1 MARPATGR
9 VEVEQQ
15 ADGTLRFR
23 LRFRANGK
31 RESQMLHEARDCACG
46 CGGGWTESNARV
58 ELNNILTRVKAG
70 IWEPPKP
77 APATAK
83 RFKEIPT
90 FHEFASYWLQA
101 KLEGI
106 IGKKPISPNTHAG
119 YKTSLRQ
126 HLLPFF
132 GRYRLDQVDKDL
144 CTEFKKHLIKGAREL
159 REAIA
164 AGADLRDENH
174 RKIVPLGSA
183 SIRGLLNLLAQIM
196 DEAVEDELISF
207 NHARSKRLKVHVPKP
222 KRTFLEMDEL
232 ACVED
237 AAAAQDPS
245 FERFALAAR
254 ETREGSTAQAVA
266 IRLSEGK
273 RQKQIVAELGVA
285 PGTVHFHVRKLGAVG
300 IGVYVGCKAV
310 VCTLGRSGVRNGELS
325 DIRIG
330 SLRVHDLTNAR
341 LDIPDSKTETGI
353 RVVEIS
359 PYLAEVLVAHIER
372 LRKAGMDTGPQAYL
386 FPNEKG
392 NRMTRKRVGV
402 IVREAAVLATEKM
415 SELGLPPL
423 QHITPHS
430 LRRTYISIEL
440 LASEFDLKWVM
451 AQVGHA
457 DSKMTLDVYN
467 QLQQRVKREHGASFD
482 RLICDARAQLYGD
495 QREPPPA
502 PPAAQ
507 TPADGGLGLRLGRRR
522 ENDPKTPQPPRPTRG
537 QKPRV
542 SRRKAG
548 VRRRDSASGHQCFQS
563 CALPAELSRRWPIF
577 RRHRSYRAEGA
588 SAAVFPSFEIRQ
600 RVDRVPAW
608 RVPAADPHLEVQV
621 RRSRVAALPGLA
633 DL

>member
-23 LRFRANGK
+23 LRFRVNGK

-46 CGGGWTESNARV
+46 CGGGWTENNARV
-58 ELNNILTRVKAG
+58 ELNNILARIKAG

-77 APATAK
+77 APAIVK

-106 IGKKPISPNTHAG
+106 IGKKPISTNTHAG
-119 YKTSLRQ
+119 YLISLQ
-126 HLLPFF
+126 NHLLPFF
-132 GRYRLDQVDKDL
+132 GRYRLDQIDKDL
-144 CTEFKKHLIKGAREL
+144 CTEFKKHLIREAHEL
-159 REAIA
+159 REALA
-164 AGADLRDENH
+164 AGADLRDENN
-174 RKIVPLGSA
+174 RALRPLGPA
-183 SIRGLLNLLAQIM
+183 SIRGQLNLLGQIIE
-196 DEAVEDELISF
+196 EAVEDELISF

-237 AAAAQDPS
+237 AAAEQDPS
-245 FERFALAAR
+245 SERFALAAR
-254 ETREGSTAQAVA
+254 ETRDGSTAQAVA

-285 PGTVHFHVRKLGAVG
+285 PGTVHFHIRKLGAVG
-300 IGVYVGCKAV
+300 IGVYVGRKAI

-330 SLRVHDLTNAR
+330 NLRVHDLNNAR

-359 PYLAEVLVAHIER
+359 PYLAEVLVAHIDR
-372 LRKAGMDTGPQAYL
+372 LRKAGIDTGPKAYL

-402 IVREAAVLATEKM
+402 IVHEAAVLATKKM

-482 RLICDARAQLYGD
+482 RLIRDARAQLYGD
-495 QREPPPA
+495 QQEPPPA
-502 PPAAQ
+502 QPAAQ
-507 TPADGGLGLRLGRRR
+507 PPADGGLGRRLGRRR
-522 ENDPKTPQPPRPTRG
+522 ENSPKTPQSRRPRRG
-537 QKPRV
+537 QNQRIN
-542 SRRKAG
+542 RQKAG
-548 VRRRDSASGHQCFQS
+548 VRRRDSASGHRCFQS
-563 CALPAELSRRWPIF
+563 CALPTELSRRKSCYFALSTARHPGPKWVCRPTRRPI
-577 RRHRSYRAEGA
+577 
-588 SAAVFPSFEIRQ
+588 
-600 RVDRVPAW
+600 W
-608 RVPAADPHLEVQV
+608 C
-621 RRSRVAALPGLA
+621 
-633 DL
+633 

>member
-46 CGGGWTESNARV
+46 CGGGWTENNARV
-58 ELNNILTRVKAG
+58 ELNNILARVKAG
-70 IWEPPKP
+70 IWERPKAPP
-77 APATAK
+77 AAEK

-106 IGKKPISPNTHAG
+106 IGKKPISANTHAG
-119 YKTSLRQ
+119 YKISLQ
-126 HLLPFF
+126 NHLLPFF
-132 GRYRLDQVDKDL
+132 GRYRLDEIDKDL
-144 CTEFKKHLIKGAREL
+144 CAAFKKHLIKEAHEL
-159 REAIA
+159 TEALA
-164 AGADLRDENH
+164 AGANLRDENN
-174 RKIVPLGSA
+174 RTLRPLGPA
-183 SIRGLLNLLAQIM
+183 SIRGLLNLLGQIVE
-196 DEAVEDELISF
+196 EAVEDELISF

-222 KRTFLEMDEL
+222 RRTFLEMDEL

-237 AAAAQDPS
+237 AAAEQDPS
-245 FERFALAAR
+245 LERFALAAR
-254 ETREGSTAQAVA
+254 EARDGSTAQAVA

-285 PGTVHFHVRKLGAVG
+285 PGTVHFHVRKLGAVRV
-300 IGVYVGCKAV
+300 GVYIGRKAI

-325 DIRIG
+325 GIRIG
-330 SLRVHDLTNAR
+330 HLRLHDLNNSR
-341 LDIPDSKTETGI
+341 LDIPDAKTETGI

-359 PYLAEVLVAHIER
+359 PYLAEVLIAHIDR
-372 LRKAGMDTGPQAYL
+372 LRKAGRATGPEAFL
-386 FPNEKG
+386 FPNEHG
-392 NRMTRKRVGV
+392 NRMTRKRVGL
-402 IVREAAVLATEKM
+402 IVREAAVLATKKM

-482 RLICDARAQLYGD
+482 RLIHDARAALYGGD
-495 QREPPPA
+495 KQEPPA
-502 PPAAQ
+502 PSPPAGGVWADVW
-507 TPADGGLGLRLGRRR
+507 ADG
-522 ENDPKTPQPPRPTRG
+522 PKTAPKTRQTRQPRRG
-537 QKPRV
+537 QKPRI
-542 SRRKAG
+542 SRGNGG
-548 VRRRDSASGHQCFQS
+548 VRRRDSASGHRCFQS
-563 CALPAELSRRWPIF
+563 SALPAELSRRDP
-577 RRHRSYRAEGA
+577 RSYR
-588 SAAVFPSFEIRQ
+588 F
-600 RVDRVPAW
+600 
-608 RVPAADPHLEVQV
+608 
-621 RRSRVAALPGLA
+621 SRG
-633 DL
+633 